1 MNYHWNWGIFLEPSP
16 EGNGTYG
23 GMILS
28 GLWMTVRVSVLAWIV
43 AVTAGSAIGIL
54 GSLPNVWAKRAAA
67 LWIEPLRNIPLLVQL
82 FLWYFVLPE
91 VVPVSWGDWLKQM
104 PDAPFFN
111 ATIGIG
117 LFMSARVAIQ
127 VTTGLAALPRGQM
140 MAGTA
145 LGMTLPQ
152 TYWYVLL
159 PMAFRVVLPPLT
171 SEAINTI
178 KNSSVALTIGLAELT
193 ARARA
198 VQEFSF
204 QVFEAFAAATLG
216 YLILNLLATLGMR
229 LRERRLRLPGYGAG

>member
-111 ATIGIG
+111 ATIVP
-117 LFMSARVAIQ
+117 RVCAAGA
-127 VTTGLAALPRGQM
+127 VSSAALGFAVVTHAV
-140 MAGTA
+140 AGCDQYTWRLDSGFGA
-145 LGMTLPQ
+145 SRLNFF
-152 TYWYVLL
+152 
-159 PMAFRVVLPPLT
+159 A
-171 SEAINTI
+171 
-178 KNSSVALTIGLAELT
+178 SS
-193 ARARA
+193 
-198 VQEFSF
+198 
-204 QVFEAFAAATLG
+204 AATGGQDEVYFGGGDLG
-216 YLILNLLATLGMR
+216 VDLG
-229 LRERRLRLPGYGAG
+229 EG